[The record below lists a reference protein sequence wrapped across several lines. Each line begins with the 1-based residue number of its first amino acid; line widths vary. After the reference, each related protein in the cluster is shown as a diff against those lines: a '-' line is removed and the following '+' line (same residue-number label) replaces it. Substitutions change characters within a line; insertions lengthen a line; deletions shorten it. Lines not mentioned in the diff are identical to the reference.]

1 MSAAISPA
9 VGAVSPAARRG
20 VLATLARNPLAVLGA
35 VLLLAVILAAVTA
48 PMLAPFDPFAQRI
61 AFKLRPPSA
70 RNWLGTDAL
79 GRDVLSRILF
89 GARVSLLVG
98 LSSVALAMVAG
109 GALGIVSGFRGGWT
123 DLVISRTMDV
133 LLTFPTLV
141 MGVLVLALAGPSL
154 PNLILAIALTLTP
167 KFARVARAPTLAA
180 TRREYVEAC
189 RVLGY
194 SDRRIMAVHILPNV
208 LGDILAMAA
217 LWAALA
223 ILTEASLSFIGLGPR
238 PPTATWGAMMREGFE
253 NLAEAPW
260 LCLYPGAAILVT
272 VLALNLLG
280 DGLRDAIDPKLRDQ

>member
-1 MSAAISPA
+1 MSAAITTSLPT
-9 VGAVSPAARRG
+9 ARRG
-20 VLATLARNPLAVLGA
+20 VLATLSHNPLAVLGG
-35 VLLLAVILAAVTA
+35 VLLLMVILAALFA
-48 PMLAPFDPFAQRI
+48 PALAPFDPFAQRI

-98 LSSVALAMVAG
+98 LSSVALAMVVG
-109 GALGIVSGFRGGWT
+109 GALGIVAGFRGGWT
-123 DLVISRTMDV
+123 DFLVSRAMDV

-141 MGVLVLALAGPSL
+141 MGVLVLALAGPSQG
-154 PNLILAIALTLTP
+154 NLILAIGLTLTP

-180 TRREYVEAC
+180 TRREYIAAC

-238 PPTATWGAMMREGFE
+238 PPTATWGGMMREGFE
-253 NLAEAPW
+253 NLADAPW
-260 LCLYPGAAILVT
+260 LCLYPGAAILIT
-272 VLALNLLG
+272 VLALNLVG

>member
-1 MSAAISPA
+1 MSTAAAPA
-9 VGAVSPAARRG
+9 IARRG
-20 VLATLARNPLAVLGA
+20 VLATLSHNPLAVLGG
-35 VLLLAVILAAVTA
+35 VLLLAVILAAV
-48 PMLAPFDPFAQRI
+48 LAPVLAPYDPFAQRI
-61 AFKLRPPSA
+61 AFKLRPPSG

-89 GARVSLLVG
+89 GARISLLVG
-98 LSSVALAMVAG
+98 LSSVAIAMVAG
-109 GALGIVSGFRGGWT
+109 GALGIVAGFRGGWT
-123 DLVISRTMDV
+123 DLLVSRAMDV

-154 PNLILAIALTLTP
+154 PNLILAIALTLMP

-238 PPTATWGAMMREGFE
+238 PPTATWGGMMREGFE

-260 LCLYPGAAILVT
+260 LCLYPGGAILLT
-272 VLALNLLG
+272 VLALNLVG